1 VWVTNT
7 LHRYGNA
14 DSFRDDYI
22 IFAMPSKGNND
33 VGSVEKLRQFLTI
46 CVRHRPANIGAS
58 GRSSYRPSA
67 GLNPSVHWKRDLE
80 PDFQTVINGVRSAG
94 TAGAVFDSRANAVA
108 CLREVIDAD
117 LGLSVNISTSV
128 DGAKEV
134 GRECGIE
141 RHSVEYSL
149 GFQDP
154 KHHLPRSQILELA
167 TMCGHGM
174 VSFSFAQKMIDLV
187 REGRRTPAQAVAAL
201 TRFCPCGV
209 YNPSRATRLIEDART
224 HS

>member
-1 VWVTNT
+1 VTNT
-7 LHRYGNA
+7 LHRYGSA

-22 IFAMPSKGNND
+22 VFAMPSKGKND
-33 VGSVEKLRQFLTI
+33 EGAIEKLKTFLEI
-46 CVRHRPANIGAS
+46 CVRHQASNIGAS
-58 GRSSYRPSA
+58 GRSSYRPS
-67 GLNPSVHWKRDLE
+67 GSLNPTVHWKRDLE
-80 PDFQTVINGVRSAG
+80 PDFQSVIDGVKSAG
-94 TAGAVFDSRANAVA
+94 TAGAVFDSREKAVA
-108 CLREVIDAD
+108 CLRDVIDAD

-128 DGAKEV
+128 DGAKEA
-134 GRECGIE
+134 GRKCGIE

-154 KHHLPRSQILELA
+154 KNHLPRSQILELA

-174 VSFSFAQKMIDLV
+174 VGFSLAQKMIDMV
-187 REGRRTPAQAVAAL
+187 REGRRTPAQAVATL

-209 YNPSRATRLIEDART
+209 YNPSRALRLIEDART

>member
-1 VWVTNT
+1 LTNT
-7 LHRYGNA
+7 LHRYGDA

-22 IFAMPSKGNND
+22 VFAMPSKGYND
-33 VGSVEKLRQFLTI
+33 EGAIERLKTFLRI
-46 CVRHRPANIGAS
+46 AVRHEPSNIGAS
-58 GRSSYRPSA
+58 GKSSYRPSTD
-67 GLNPSVHWKRDLE
+67 LHPTVHWKRDLS
-80 PDFQTVINGVRSAG
+80 PDFDAVIEGLNKAG
-94 TAGAVFDSRANAVA
+94 TAGAVFDSREKAIA

-128 DGAKEV
+128 EGAKEA
-134 GRECGIE
+134 GRACGIE

-154 KHHLPRSQILELA
+154 KDHLPRSQILELA

-174 VSFSFAQKMIDLV
+174 VAFSLAQKMIDMV
-187 REGRRTPAQAVAAL
+187 REGRRTPEQAVATL

-209 YNPSRATRLIEDART
+209 YNPSRALRLVEEART
-224 HS
+224 HI

>member
-1 VWVTNT
+1 MTNT

-14 DSFRDDYI
+14 DSFRDDYV
-22 IFAMPSKGNND
+22 IFAMPSKGSND
-33 VGSVEKLRQFLTI
+33 IGSIEKLKRFLRI
-46 CVRHRPANIGAS
+46 CVSHQPANIGAS
-58 GRSSYRPSA
+58 GRSSYCPSSD
-67 GLNPSVHWKRDLE
+67 LNPSVHWNRDIE
-80 PDFQTVINGVRSAG
+80 PNFESVISGVSKAG
-94 TAGAVFDSRANAVA
+94 TAGAVFDSREKAVA
-108 CLREVIDAD
+108 CLRDVIDAD

-128 DGAKEV
+128 EGAKEA
-134 GRECGIE
+134 GRACGIE

-154 KHHLPRSQILELA
+154 KDHLPRSQILELA

-209 YNPSRATRLIEDART
+209 YNPVRAMRLIEDARSHT
-224 HS
+224 